1 METTPKLQIFDRER
15 MSLLGLMIGGIIER
29 GLDNPAKAALVGR
42 LKGKLGVTAGR
53 MSLTLEFDR
62 RSVIVRRGLDL
73 PLKATI
79 RGSLG
84 ALLGVSLGQGIVGSF
99 VSGDIGLSG
108 NPLFALK
115 TLPLFRV
122 DRQEG
127 EDS

>member
-1 METTPKLQIFDRER
+1 MEKKPELRIVDRER

-29 GLDNPAKAALVGR
+29 GLMNPAKAALVPR

-62 RSVIVRRGLDL
+62 RSVIVTRGLDAS
-73 PLKATI
+73 LKATI
-79 RGSLG
+79 SGSFS
-84 ALLGVSLGQGIVGSF
+84 ALLGVSLGKGIVGSF
-99 VSGDIGLSG
+99 LSGDIGLSG

-127 EDS
+127 EGS

>member
-1 METTPKLQIFDRER
+1 MGTKPELRIVDRER
-15 MSLLGLMIGGIIER
+15 MSLLGLMIGGIIES
-29 GLDNPAKAALVGR
+29 GLANPEKAALVRR

-62 RSVIVRRGLDL
+62 RSVIVTRGLDA

-79 RGSLG
+79 RGSLS
-84 ALLGVSLGQGIVGSF
+84 ALLGVSLGHGVTGSF
-99 VSGDIGLSG
+99 LSGDIGLSG

-115 TLPLFRV
+115 ALPLFRV

-127 EDS
+127 EGS